1 MNKENSIQNAEP
13 QLAPPGAGVPW
24 PQGLVLKYFI
34 APFIAGRTDWSVS
47 EERFHKLTLKILKE
61 IEGLSDVD
69 QSTKVLV
76 PPQAGLEDSSRF
88 WSIAMVLEHLVIV
101 GKGISYAISELTSD
115 RIPPGK
121 ADTAT
126 VKPLGAFSAP
136 QSAAEF
142 IKFAQTDYNNMVLGL
157 KNKKSNLRFKHPWF
171 GNITA
176 KQWFWVLAVH
186 HRLHLKQIREI
197 KKRLV

>member
-1 MNKENSIQNAEP
+1 MNKENTISNTEP
-13 QLAPPGAGVPW
+13 KLAPPGAGIPW

-34 APFIAGRTDWSVS
+34 APFIAGRTNWSVS
-47 EERFHKLTLKILKE
+47 EERFDKLTIKILKE
-61 IEGLSDVD
+61 LEGLNAVE

-76 PPQAGLEDSSRF
+76 PPQAGLEDSSRY

-101 GKGISYAISELTSD
+101 GNGISYAISELTSD
-115 RIPPGK
+115 RLPQGT

-126 VKPLGAFSAP
+126 VKPIGAISAS
-136 QSAAEF
+136 QSVAEF
-142 IKFAQTDYNNMVLGL
+142 KKFTQTDYKNLVSGL
-157 KNKKSNLRFKHPWF
+157 KNKNSKLRFRHPWF
-171 GNITA
+171 GMITA

-197 KKRLV
+197 KKRLI

>member
-1 MNKENSIQNAEP
+1 MIKENSMQNAKP

-24 PQGLVLKYFI
+24 PQGLVLKYFV

-47 EERFHKLTLKILKE
+47 EERFKKLTLKILKE
-61 IEGLSDVD
+61 VEGLSDAE

-115 RIPPGK
+115 RIPQGT

-126 VKPLGAFSAP
+126 VKPGGALTAS
-136 QSAAEF
+136 QSVAEF
-142 IKFAQTDYNNMVLGL
+142 KKFAEIDYKNLVSGL
-157 KNKKSNLRFKHPWF
+157 KNKNSKLRFKHPWF

-176 KQWFWVLAVH
+176 KQWFWVLAIH

-197 KKRLV
+197 KKRLI

>member
-1 MNKENSIQNAEP
+1 MNKKNTIVNAEP
-13 QLAPPGAGVPW
+13 RLAPPGAGIPW
-24 PQGLVLKYFI
+24 PQALFLKYFV

-47 EERFHKLTLKILKE
+47 EERFDKLTIKILKE
-61 IEGLSDVD
+61 LEGLNEIQ

-76 PPQAGLEDSSRF
+76 PPQSGLEDSSRY

-101 GKGISYAISELTSD
+101 GGGISNAINELTSD
-115 RIPPGK
+115 RLPQGT

-126 VKPLGAFSAP
+126 VKPIGAISAS
-136 QSAAEF
+136 QSVAEF
-142 IKFAQTDYNNMVLGL
+142 KKFSQTDYKKMASGL
-157 KNKKSNLRFKHPWF
+157 KNKNSKLRFRHPWF
-171 GNITA
+171 GMITA
-176 KQWFWVLAVH
+176 KQWFWVLAIH